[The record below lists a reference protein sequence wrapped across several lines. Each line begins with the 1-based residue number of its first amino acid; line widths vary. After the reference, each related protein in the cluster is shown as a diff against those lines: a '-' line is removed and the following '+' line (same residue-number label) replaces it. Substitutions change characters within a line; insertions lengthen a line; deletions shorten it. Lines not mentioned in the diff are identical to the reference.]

1 MRIDVQRILMKPPIV
16 YMNEGHSFCVFLF
29 NYESNKLFNDFLLL
43 DLVIF
48 CNIIFELNFRNY
60 RTPRKILMLKFDIKH
75 FFE

>member
-29 NYESNKLFNDFLLL
+29 NYESNKLFNGFLLL

-60 RTPRKILMLKFDIKH
+60 TSENFNAEI
-75 FFE
+75 

>member
-16 YMNEGHSFCVFLF
+16 YMNERHSFCVFLF

-48 CNIIFELNFRNY
+48 CNIIFELISEI
-60 RTPRKILMLKFDIKH
+60 TLRKILMLKFDIKH